1 MGDNTLVGSV
11 GNVGAN
17 RQVYRQVYRQIMKA
31 GYALGV
37 HRLIDDIRYHLAVF
51 QITLLILPIDFY
63 HYPLLQ
69 CIGIIIWFPPT
80 GYIAFLAF
88 FKSKLII
95 SNR

>member
-17 RQVYRQVYRQIMKA
+17 RQVYRQIMKA

-63 HYPLLQ
+63 RYPLLQ
-69 CIGIIIWFPPT
+69 CIGIIIWFPPI

-88 FKSKLII
+88 FKSILII